1 MRVGIV
7 VARLIVG
14 DAVEFIVE
22 DVAEALGE
30 DEDEGEDV
38 IFIFRSVLGSTNG
51 ASGDPDPGF
60 W

>member
-1 MRVGIV
+1 